1 MPESCPVKN
10 YRMELYT
17 FKGNKF
23 IPSILN
29 QTFEFCDYFDK
40 PMSQMLLHIIYPILQ
55 KGGKMPEKCPVRP
68 DSYYLHNVTLPD
80 NKFFPSGRY
89 RVDFTLYVS
98 NKRIARFNTIVSQN
112 HNIG

>member
-1 MPESCPVKN
+1 
-10 YRMELYT
+10 MELYT

-55 KGGKMPEKCPVRP
+55 KGGKMPEKCPVP
-68 DSYYLHNVTLPD
+68 PVSILFNYIKYSKT
-80 NKFFPSGRY
+80 
-89 RVDFTLYVS
+89 FTYV
-98 NKRIARFNTIVSQN
+98 F
-112 HNIG
+112 